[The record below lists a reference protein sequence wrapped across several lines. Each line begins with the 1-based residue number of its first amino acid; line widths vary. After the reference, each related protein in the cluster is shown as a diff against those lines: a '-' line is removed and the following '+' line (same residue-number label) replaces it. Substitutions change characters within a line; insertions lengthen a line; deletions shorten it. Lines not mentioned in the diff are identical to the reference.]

1 MGKAEAKIETY
12 LVEQVAKHGG
22 KQRKVQ
28 YINRNGCPDRLIW
41 FTFPRVAW
49 VECKSETGSLE
60 ASQAREIPRL
70 LADGWPVFVVA
81 SREEVDAVIREVKGV

>member
-12 LVEQVAKHGG
+12 LAEQVAKHGG

-28 YINRNGCPDRLIW
+28 YIGRNGCPDRLIW
-41 FTFPRVAW
+41 FRFPRVAW
-49 VECKSETGSLE
+49 VECKSETGDLE

-70 LADGWPVFVVA
+70 LADGWPVYVVS
-81 SREEVDAVIREVKGV
+81 SREEVDAVIREVNGL

>member
-28 YINRNGCPDRLIW
+28 YIGRNGCPDRLIW
-41 FTFPRVAW
+41 FIFPRVAW

-70 LADGWPVFVVA
+70 LADGWPCYVVS
-81 SREEVDAVIREVKGV
+81 SRAEVDDMIAEVKFL

>member
-1 MGKAEAKIETY
+1 MGKAEAKIEDY
-12 LVEQVAKHGG
+12 LVEQVKAHGG
-22 KQRKVQ
+22 HQRKVQ

-41 FTFPRVAW
+41 FHFPRVAW

-70 LADGWPVFVVA
+70 EAAGWPVYVVA
-81 SREEVDAVIREVKGV
+81 SREEVDAVIREVRGQ